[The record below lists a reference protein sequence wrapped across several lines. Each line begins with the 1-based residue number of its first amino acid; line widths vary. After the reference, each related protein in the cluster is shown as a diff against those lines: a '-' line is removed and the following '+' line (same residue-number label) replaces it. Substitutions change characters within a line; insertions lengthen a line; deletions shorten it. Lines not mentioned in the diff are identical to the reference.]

1 MMLDKVEM
9 GQPGGVTMSHLE
21 LHEPEVKTGK
31 SVPAPLYIKEN
42 VSVPLPQTFFAN
54 VLLEVD
60 GKDQRR
66 RKWAATT
73 SVVIQCAI
81 LGSLLLVPLFFTEA
95 LPKAQLLTLLVA
107 PPPPPPPPPPA
118 AAPTPV
124 QVVRRVQTDMMDGRL
139 RAPSRIPQRVQMI
152 REDDAPPPLTGV
164 GVIGGVVGG
173 VPGGQIGGVIGG
185 IISSANTNVPKL
197 QVAPPKRIRVSSGV
211 VSGMIIKKVEPEY
224 PVIART
230 AHIQGE
236 VVLNA
241 IISKDGTVENLKVES
256 GHPLLIQAA
265 IAAVQQWRYRP
276 FFVSGEP
283 VEVESRVIVT
293 FKFSN

>member
-1 MMLDKVEM
+1 
-9 GQPGGVTMSHLE
+9 MSHLE
-21 LHEPEVKTGK
+21 LHEPETKTGK
-31 SVPAPLYIKEN
+31 SVPAPLYIKQN
-42 VSVPLPQTFFAN
+42 VAVAMPRTFFAD

-60 GKDQRR
+60 GKDKRR
-66 RKWAATT
+66 RKWAATS
-73 SVVIQCAI
+73 SVLIQCAV
-81 LGSLLLVPLFFTEA
+81 LGLLLLVPLFFTEA

-118 AAPTPV
+118 AAPIPV
-124 QVVRRVQTDMMDGRL
+124 QVVRRVQTDIMDGRL

-152 REDDAPPPLTGV
+152 QEDEAPPPLVGG

-197 QVAPPKRIRVSSGV
+197 QVAPPKRVRVSSGV
-211 VSGMIIKKVEPEY
+211 VSGMIVKKVEPDY
-224 PVIART
+224 PMIART
-230 AHIQGE
+230 ARIQGD

-241 IISKDGTVENLKVES
+241 VISKEGMIENLKVES

-265 IAAVQQWRYRP
+265 IAAVRQWRYRP

-283 VEVESRVIVT
+283 VEVETRVIVT
-293 FKFSN
+293 FRFSN